1 MKLPSGQRGLGL
13 WSAIFVFGT
22 LAFVALCVIKVG
34 PLYLNEAS
42 VRRAVADV
50 ASKEGSSDG
59 NVDVAAIRSALQ
71 KRWDVDYI
79 SQLTPQEVK
88 VIRVGSG
95 LFLAYDYEARVSL
108 FGNVSVVCHFVH
120 QSPLRAQAGG

>member
-1 MKLPSGQRGLGL
+1 
-13 WSAIFVFGT
+13 VFGT
-22 LAFVALCVIKVG
+22 LAFVALCVIKIG

-50 ASKEGSSDG
+50 ASREGSSG
-59 NVDVAAIRSALQ
+59 GEVDVGAIRTALQ

-79 SQLTPQEVK
+79 SQLQAQEVK
-88 VIRVGSG
+88 VVRIGNG
-95 LFLAYDYEARVSL
+95 LFLAYDYEARVDL
-108 FGNVSVVCHFVH
+108 FGNVTVVLHFAH